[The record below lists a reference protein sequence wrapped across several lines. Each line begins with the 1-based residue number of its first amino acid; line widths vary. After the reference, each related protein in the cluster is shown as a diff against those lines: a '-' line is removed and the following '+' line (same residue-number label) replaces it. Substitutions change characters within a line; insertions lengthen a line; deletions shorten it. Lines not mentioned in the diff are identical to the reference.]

1 VAPHRDIE
9 GHAAD
14 ADFSVLICTYN
25 RAELLSSALEHVAA
39 QNVPPATRWEVVV
52 VDNNCSDH
60 TADVVRHFA
69 ADPRI
74 PALRYV
80 QEPRQGV
87 AFARMRSFREG
98 RGRLMGCVDD
108 DCRIAPD
115 WIAQALGFGRD
126 HPRAGAFGG
135 RNIILWEKPPNFVA
149 ELYGESLGRQDL
161 GDLALRLASSGRSC
175 LVGAGLVVRREA
187 LLESDWLESRVLVGR
202 RGESLGAGEDA
213 EIYFRIRN
221 AGWECWYVP
230 QLRLSHFI
238 PERRTTPR
246 YLQRLHRGFGEAEA
260 FLLTLSQTPAPTLRD
275 RFAAARWSL
284 AELGRVLARWPRGW
298 VRYEN
303 ERPTWVIRI
312 HYACGCLKGALRY
325 LLSVRA

>member
-1 VAPHRDIE
+1 MPPYREIDDRP
-9 GHAAD
+9 AD
-14 ADFSVLICTYN
+14 MDFSVLICTYN
-25 RAELLSSALEHVAA
+25 RAELLSAALEHIAA
-39 QNVPPATRWEVVV
+39 QSVPTGLRWEVVV

-60 TADVVRHFA
+60 TADVVRRFA
-69 ADPRI
+69 SDPRI

-80 QEPRQGV
+80 QEGRQGI

-98 RGRLMGCVDD
+98 RGHLMGCVDD

-115 WIAQALGFGRD
+115 WIAQALAFGRS

-135 RNIILWEKPPNFVA
+135 RNLILWEKPPPVVA

-161 GDLALRLASSGRSC
+161 GDLALCLAPSGRTC
-175 LVGAGLVVRREA
+175 LVGAGLVVRRAA
-187 LLESDWLESRVLVGR
+187 LLESGWLESRVLVGR
-202 RGESLGAGEDA
+202 CGEELGAGEDA

-221 AGWECWYVP
+221 AGWECWYLP
-230 QLRLSHFI
+230 HLRLGHFI
-238 PERRTTPR
+238 PERRTTPH

-260 FLLTLSQTPAPTLRD
+260 FLLTLSRTPAPTLRD
-275 RFAAARWSL
+275 RFSAARWSL
-284 AELGRVLARWPRGW
+284 AELGRVLVRWPRGW
-298 VRYEN
+298 LAYEN
-303 ERPTWVIRI
+303 ERPTWEIRI